1 MNVANLHELEEGL
14 YSGNITWLF
23 IFWDHIT
30 DAKEMCFVGSKIPN
44 FTLQSVKH
52 FGQKL
57 GLT

>member
-1 MNVANLHELEEGL
+1 MNVANLLELEEGF
-14 YSGNITWLF
+14 YSVNITWLF
-23 IFWDHIT
+23 MIWGHII
-30 DAKEMCFVGSKIPN
+30 DAKEMCFVGSKIPP